1 MAAYYDDLGPMFSR
15 HNAPASADSI
25 PEKIVV
31 SGVNPDIL
39 TFIQGSPTS
48 RQFVDRKMADVSAEV
63 FWNSYSDTDHSV
75 EITCTI
81 RDKTETSPR
90 ISEDWKQTSEETFLQ
105 VLNTDFASEDMDVP
119 QEFWTGFME
128 RIEYLRRLDR
138 SRIVVEVK
146 DNECC
151 VSVIGQRSEVEN
163 VMRRLNGDCA
173 KLQQGITRATL
184 TVRNVKEH
192 QRRMLSATGF
202 KLNLQKEFPDMTLTV
217 DARAHT
223 VSFTGIPANILNAKA
238 EMLAI
243 FKNMM
248 STQMDMSAMLINIV
262 TGTIVTKYVVQ
273 EFKRRDI
280 RAVLRAVG
288 KNKLGVWAF
297 SQEHLDIAVD
307 VIKRSV
313 DERKIVADLRAIQP
327 LQTWKTLMDQVHSD
341 HEGLLK
347 VTESDNGVIISGE
360 VKPVELACRRIQD
373 FLSQHVSVEKFV
385 FMKRGTAD
393 YMRKYMK
400 KEVGD
405 VRKASQRDGI
415 KITAKMDG
423 PYGFA
428 VRGSRAALDRIAC
441 KLQAFADS
449 VKMNQHKVDKP
460 GARTFLSSE
469 DGKRALVGL
478 QSDHKVVIEPVG
490 LCSQESPAKVSHA
503 GKNAGGS
510 TVVSSISLPGGVTV
524 EVVRGDL
531 TRFRA
536 DGIVNA
542 ANERL
547 DHVGGLAKAIV
558 TAGIKALLQ
567 YHHCFVL
574 TSV

>member
-48 RQFVDRKMADVSAEV
+48 RQFVNRKMADVSAEV
-63 FWNSYSDTDHSV
+63 GWNSYSDTDHSV

-90 ISEDWKQTSEETFLQ
+90 IAKEWKQTSEETFLQ
-105 VLNTDFASEDMDVP
+105 VLNTAFASEDMDIP
-119 QEFWTGFME
+119 QEIWTCFME
-128 RIEYLRRLDR
+128 RIEYVKRLDR

-146 DNECC
+146 DNECR
-151 VSVIGQRSEVEN
+151 VSVIGQRNEVEN
-163 VMRRLNGDCA
+163 IMRCLNGDLA
-173 KLQQGITRATL
+173 KLQQGITRATQ

-192 QRRMLSATGF
+192 QRRMLFVTGF
-202 KLNLQKEFPDMTLTV
+202 KLKLQKKFPDMTV
-217 DARAHT
+217 DVRAQT
-223 VSFTGIPANILNAKA
+223 VSFTGMPANILTAKA

-248 STQMDMSAMLINIV
+248 PTQMDMSAMLINIV
-262 TGTIVTKYVVQ
+262 MGPIMMKYVVQ
-273 EFKRRDI
+273 GFKKRTI

-297 SQEHLDIAVD
+297 SQKHLDIAVD
-307 VIKRSV
+307 VIKRSI
-313 DERKIVADLRAIQP
+313 DETKIAADLRAIQP

-347 VTESDNGVIISGE
+347 VTESDDGVIVSGA
-360 VKPVELACRRIQD
+360 VKPVELACKRIQD
-373 FLSQHVSVEKFV
+373 FLSQHVSVEEFV
-385 FMKRGTAD
+385 YMKRGTAD
-393 YMRKYMK
+393 YMTKYMK

-405 VRKASQRDGI
+405 VREASQRDGI

-428 VRGSRAALDRIAC
+428 VRGSRAALDRVAH
-441 KLQAFADS
+441 KLQVLADS
-449 VKMNQHKVDKP
+449 VKMNQHKVDKL

-469 DGKRALVGL
+469 DGKRALVSL
-478 QSDHKVVIEPVG
+478 QSDHKVVIEPVE
-490 LCSQESPAKVSHA
+490 LCSQESPAEVSCT
-503 GKNAGGS
+503 GNNAGGS
-510 TVVSSISLPGGVTV
+510 TVVSSISLPGGVTL
-524 EVVRGDL
+524 EVVWGDL

-558 TAGIKALLQ
+558 TAGIKASLN

>member
-1 MAAYYDDLGPMFSR
+1 MAAYYDDLGPVFSR
-15 HNAPASADSI
+15 LNAPASADSI
-25 PEKIVV
+25 PQKIVV
-31 SGVNPDIL
+31 SGVNPDML

-63 FWNSYSDTDHSV
+63 GWNSCSDTDHSV
-75 EITCTI
+75 QITCTI
-81 RDKTETSPR
+81 RDKTENSPR
-90 ISEDWKQTSEETFLQ
+90 IAEDWKQTSEETFLQ
-105 VLNTDFASEDMDVP
+105 VLNTVFASEDMDVP
-119 QEFWTGFME
+119 QEIWTGFME
-128 RIEYLRRLDR
+128 RIGYVKRLDR

-146 DNECC
+146 DNECR
-151 VSVIGQRSEVEN
+151 VSVIGQKSEVEN
-163 VMRRLNGDCA
+163 IMRRFNGDCE

-184 TVRNVKEH
+184 TVRYVKEH
-192 QRRMLSATGF
+192 QRRMLFATGF
-202 KLNLQKEFPDMTLTV
+202 KLKLQRKFPDMTLTV
-217 DARAHT
+217 DVRAQS
-223 VSFTGIPANILNAKA
+223 VSFTGMPANNLTAEA

-248 STQMDMSAMLINIV
+248 STQMDMSAMLINIIM
-262 TGTIVTKYVVQ
+262 GTIVMKYVVQ
-273 EFKRRDI
+273 EFKRRTI
-280 RAVLRAVG
+280 RAVLCAVG
-288 KNKLGVWAF
+288 KNKLSVWAF

-313 DERKIVADLRAIQP
+313 DEQKIAADLRAIQP
-327 LQTWKTLMDQVHSD
+327 LQTWKTLMHQVHSD

-347 VTESDNGVIISGE
+347 VTESDDGVIVSGT

-373 FLSQHVSVEKFV
+373 FLSQHVSVEEFV

-393 YMRKYMK
+393 YMTKYMK

-428 VRGSRAALDRIAC
+428 VRGSRAALDWVAH
-441 KLQAFADS
+441 KLQVLADS
-449 VKMNQHKVDKP
+449 VKMNQHKVDRL

-490 LCSQESPAKVSHA
+490 LCSQESPTEVSCA
-503 GKNAGGS
+503 GNNASGS
-510 TVVSSISLPGGVTV
+510 TVVCSISLPGGVTV

-542 ANERL
+542 ANVRL

-558 TAGIKALLQ
+558 TAGIKALLL